1 VLGRPVFAIHQQRD
15 QVSFRPLG
23 QDVIDLA
30 RLHCH
35 VVIGI
40 DPKRRMFLVDLWRQ
54 QTSSNVWIEA
64 WCDLVTK
71 WKPALSLTLGSATQ
85 FNGGSRCV

>member
-1 VLGRPVFAIHQQRD
+1 
-15 QVSFRPLG
+15 
-23 QDVIDLA
+23 
-30 RLHCH
+30 

-40 DPKRRMFLVDLWRQ
+40 DSKRRMFLPDLWRQ

-71 WKPALSLTLGSATQ
+71 WKPVEGRIEHAGVGGEQQPARLVFQNSRIGS
-85 FNGGSRCV
+85 SV